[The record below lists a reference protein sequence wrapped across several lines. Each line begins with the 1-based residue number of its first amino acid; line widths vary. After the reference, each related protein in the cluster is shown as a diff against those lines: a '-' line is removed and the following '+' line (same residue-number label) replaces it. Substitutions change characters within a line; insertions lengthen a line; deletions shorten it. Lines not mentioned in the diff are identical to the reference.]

1 MKNLNDVDEICEQF
15 TKYFL
20 KIAKES
26 IPTKIV
32 NIRNNDRSWV
42 NNEITKYE
50 EKFP

>member
-1 MKNLNDVDEICEQF
+1 LNDVDEICEQF

-32 NIRNNDRSWV
+32 DIRNNDRSWV
-42 NNEITKYE
+42 NNELTKYE